1 MTRRCKKHLNHASV
15 SFGLVCSYLSS
26 FLAWSFKS
34 LALETFAG
42 RLVLVVCESS
52 T

>member
-15 SFGLVCSYLSS
+15 LFGLVCSYLSS

-34 LALETFAG
+34 LALETFAR